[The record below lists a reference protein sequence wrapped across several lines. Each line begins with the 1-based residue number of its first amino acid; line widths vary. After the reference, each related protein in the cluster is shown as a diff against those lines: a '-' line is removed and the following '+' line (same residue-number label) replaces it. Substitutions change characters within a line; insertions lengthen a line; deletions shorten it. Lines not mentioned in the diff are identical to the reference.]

1 MRPWSV
7 ALQGNQL
14 TGPQRPAHL
23 RCVPCACRIRPRA
36 WFPQVPWQPCM
47 PTKRESE
54 RAQSHRCAN
63 SDEHNTMMLNT
74 LTVAITVAES
84 KRRACPHT
92 RSRQA
97 TTAPHRG
104 DATLLRWQRDAHSA
118 LLMQACASK
127 MNTRRSL
134 TNVQRSRTRKGHA
147 SRTDT
152 PCAVLCTMCTGNQ
165 HTQDIIRHTSSTR
178 ARHWHHSI
186 AHTSAPSRI
195 HRKRSAA
202 DVALKPCCARPR
214 LHTRAHRDLHTSKA
228 HLLVHA
234 RVLGSGSI
242 ARMCTYSAET
252 RTAHTSW
259 HARCATADATA
270 RTGRLRA
277 HLPPPYSRA

>member
-134 TNVQRSRTRKGHA
+134 TNVQRSRTRKRSRVTHRHAVRGSPHDACRHPPDTGHHSSHKQYA
-147 SRTDT
+147 CEALAPFNRTHQRAVAHTPQAICSGRCTEAMLRPAAAAHSRT
-152 PCAVLCTMCTGNQ
+152 P
-165 HTQDIIRHTSSTR
+165 
-178 ARHWHHSI
+178 
-186 AHTSAPSRI
+186 
-195 HRKRSAA
+195 
-202 DVALKPCCARPR
+202 
-214 LHTRAHRDLHTSKA
+214 
-228 HLLVHA
+228 
-234 RVLGSGSI
+234 
-242 ARMCTYSAET
+242 
-252 RTAHTSW
+252 
-259 HARCATADATA
+259 
-270 RTGRLRA
+270 
-277 HLPPPYSRA
+277 